1 MQTLRL
7 GSRGQDVRTLQ
18 SSLALIAD
26 GIFGP
31 VTEEAVRTYQF
42 SQGLEADGIV
52 GPKTWS
58 ALGIAPYRRS
68 ITKIILHCTATPE
81 GQDFTV
87 EQIRQWHLAQGFS
100 DIGYHYVISRDGTVH
115 PGRPESVVGA
125 HCLGQNAC
133 SIGISYIGGCAT
145 DGVTP
150 KDTRTPAQKKSL
162 HDLVAS
168 LQLRYPG
175 ATIHCHHEFANKA
188 CPSFKLC
195 DF

>member
-115 PGRPESVVGA
+115 PGRPESVVGIGRA
-125 HCLGQNAC
+125 H
-133 SIGISYIGGCAT
+133 
-145 DGVTP
+145 V
-150 KDTRTPAQKKSL
+150 
-162 HDLVAS
+162 
-168 LQLRYPG
+168 
-175 ATIHCHHEFANKA
+175 
-188 CPSFKLC
+188 
-195 DF
+195 